1 MTPQIYVVD
10 SADPGRLEE
19 SRVQLDELLVEDK
32 LTGVPLLVFANK
44 QDLGMALKADDV
56 SVLFQ
61 LRVDL
66 SYMTDVPIRI
76 V

>member
-1 MTPQIYVVD
+1 MD